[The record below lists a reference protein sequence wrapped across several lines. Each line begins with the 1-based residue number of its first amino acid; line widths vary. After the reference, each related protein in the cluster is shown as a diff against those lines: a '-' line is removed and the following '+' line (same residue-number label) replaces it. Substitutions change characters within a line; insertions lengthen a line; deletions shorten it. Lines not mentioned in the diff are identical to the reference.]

1 MVMGAGAALAGALV
15 DPLGAAAAA
24 PLVGAAA
31 AGAAGFAAPLAPL
44 LVLPGPQ
51 ATTATRTTTGIARL
65 KRANMAPPPP
75 PPPAL
80 APPRQGAHPTG
91 GTPSRPGSNP
101 APSARQFPCIVI
113 SRVNT
118 PPPRPLSPER

>member
-44 LVLPGPQ
+44 LVLPRPQ

-65 KRANMAPPPP
+65 KRANMAAPPP
-75 PPPAL
+75 PPPAR
-80 APPRQGAHPTG
+80 APARQGTHPTRV
-91 GTPSRPGSNP
+91 TPSRAGQQPGP
-101 APSARQFPCIVI
+101 
-113 SRVNT
+113 
-118 PPPRPLSPER
+118 